1 MNNFQWM
8 QKLRSIISVKKK
20 RAGFMLAD
28 VIITGTLLAG
38 LAVGFAGLF
47 SSSFV
52 SLGNMRTGLQTQ
64 AIAQA
69 KSSQIIAQGYSSMAD
84 EPRAAVTGTNFERE
98 VVLGTPVDLG
108 SGAFQ
113 RTATINVYKPSE
125 STPRM
130 SLDVP
135 LSSQGSVT
143 SIPSGTICLWSG
155 SNTSIP
161 FGWALCDGTNGTP
174 NLKDRFV
181 IGSGNKYAPQVSG
194 GTEQVTLQASNLPSS
209 ALSSLANFW
218 VLSGF
223 FDTAANTSFGNT
235 YQYDKLCR
243 SEATTVNSQSL
254 FFTRSLSY
262 ALISSGWSNIPIDI
276 RPPYYA
282 LAYIMKL

>member
-52 SLGNMRTGLQTQ
+52 SWGNMRTGLQTQ

-135 LSSQGSVT
+135 LSSQGSSSAIPQGT
-143 SIPSGTICLWSG
+143 ILPWWGNLDSIPSGYLY
-155 SNTSIP
+155 
-161 FGWALCDGTNGTP
+161 CDGANGTP
-174 NLKDRFV
+174 DLRGRSIF
-181 IGSGNKYAPQVSG
+181 GSGLYNADGYGLTNYIIGQTG
-194 GTEQVTLQASNLPSS
+194 GERMHKLSISEIPSHTHVQNIPVDGAGTNADNPS
-209 ALSSLANFW
+209 
-218 VLSGF
+218 LSGSPNADEPF
-223 FDTAANTSFGNT
+223 MPVGKTFSAGND
-235 YQYDKLCR
+235 QPH
-243 SEATTVNSQSL
+243 N
-254 FFTRSLSY
+254 
-262 ALISSGWSNIPIDI
+262 NM
-276 RPPYYA
+276 PPYTIVHW
-282 LAYIMKL
+282 IMKR

>member
-8 QKLRSIISVKKK
+8 EKLRSIISVKKK

-135 LSSQGSVT
+135 LSSQGSGSSV
-143 SIPSGTICLWSG
+143 PKGTIMAWYAAWG
-155 SNTSIP
+155 TTPP
-161 FGWALCDGTNGTP
+161 FGWVYCDGNNGTP
-174 NLKDRFV
+174 NLMGRTI
-181 IGSGNKYAPQVSG
+181 IGAGSWNGADGYGGAWYNVGDSG
-194 GTEQVTLQASNLPSS
+194 GERMHRLTIDEMPSHNHKLPGAHNNNGLAGFQGTDTSQYWKHQSS
-209 ALSSLANFW
+209 YTGGDQPHNIMQPY
-218 VLSGF
+218 
-223 FDTAANTSFGNT
+223 T
-235 YQYDKLCR
+235 
-243 SEATTVNSQSL
+243 
-254 FFTRSLSY
+254 
-262 ALISSGWSNIPIDI
+262 ALIW
-276 RPPYYA
+276 
-282 LAYIMKL
+282 IMKL